1 MNKSNN
7 GFKKMKKSDKSAVIP
22 YLDKRLVRRIR
33 IYSLVMI
40 IMLLVIILEVLQ
52 GVFTISW
59 AVGGILIGLGIGT
72 LVSRMYSLNWDEETS
87 QVISRIDWIGGV
99 ILVCYLTFVFTRTH
113 YLSYWVQ
120 GAPLMGL
127 IFSLTAGTMLGR
139 VLSTEHGIKKIL
151 KTWDILGI
159 KDKTDTNEK

>member
-1 MNKSNN
+1 MGIRN
-7 GFKKMKKSDKSAVIP
+7 MKKRDKSAVIP
-22 YLDKRLVRRIR
+22 YLDQRLIRRIR
-33 IYSLVMI
+33 IYTIVMI
-40 IMLLVIILEVLQ
+40 IMLLVIIFEVLQ
-52 GVFTISW
+52 GAFTIAW

-72 LVSRMYSLNWDEETS
+72 LVSRMYSLKWDENTS

-99 ILVCYLTFVFTRTH
+99 ILVCYLIFVFTRAH

-139 VLSTEHGIKKIL
+139 VLTTEHGIKKIL

-159 KDKTDTNEK
+159 IDHPETDEK

>member
-1 MNKSNN
+1 
-7 GFKKMKKSDKSAVIP
+7 MKKRDKSAVIP
-22 YLDKRLVRRIR
+22 YLDQRLIRRIR
-33 IYSLVMI
+33 IYTIVMI
-40 IMLLVIILEVLQ
+40 IMLLVIIFEVLQ
-52 GVFTISW
+52 GAFTIAW

-72 LVSRMYSLNWDEETS
+72 LVSRMYSLKWDENTS

-139 VLSTEHGIKKIL
+139 VLTTEHGIKKIL

-159 KDKTDTNEK
+159 IDNPETDKK

>member
-1 MNKSNN
+1 MEKNE
-7 GFKKMKKSDKSAVIP
+7 KSAVIP
-22 YLDKRLVRRIR
+22 YLDKRLIHRLR
-33 IYSLVMI
+33 IYSMVMLV
-40 IMLLVIILEVLQ
+40 MLLVIIFEVLQ
-52 GVFTISW
+52 GAFTIAW

-72 LVSRMYSLNWDEETS
+72 LVSRMYSLKWDEDTS

-113 YLSYWVQ
+113 YLSYWIQ
-120 GAPLMGL
+120 GTPLLGL

-151 KTWDILGI
+151 KTWDILGVQN
-159 KDKTDTNEK
+159 KSDTNKE

>member
-1 MNKSNN
+1 MPKSE
-7 GFKKMKKSDKSAVIP
+7 KSEVIP
-22 YLDKRLVRRIR
+22 YLDKRLIRRLR
-33 IYSLVMI
+33 IYSVVMV
-40 IMLLVIILEVLQ
+40 IMLLVILFEVLQ
-52 GVFTISW
+52 GTFSVAW
-59 AVGGILIGLGIGT
+59 AAGGILIGLGIGT
-72 LVSRMYSLNWDEETS
+72 LVSRMYRLSWDEDTS

-99 ILVCYLTFVFTRTH
+99 ILACYLTFVFTRTH
-113 YLSYWVQ
+113 YLSYWIH

-159 KDKTDTNEK
+159 KGKPETDEK

>member
-1 MNKSNN
+1 
-7 GFKKMKKSDKSAVIP
+7 MKKKDKSAVIP
-22 YLDKRLVRRIR
+22 YLDKRLIRRLR
-33 IYSLVMI
+33 IYTLVMI
-40 IMLLVIILEVLQ
+40 IMLLVIIFEVLQ
-52 GVFTISW
+52 GAFTIAW

-72 LVSRMYSLNWDEETS
+72 LVSRMYSLKWDENTS

-139 VLSTEHGIKKIL
+139 VLTTEHGIKKIL

-159 KDKTDTNEK
+159 KKEPDTNEK